1 MTKEIE
7 KTENTAP
14 IDSAT
19 PVEDV
24 VQSETVVDA
33 VAQVEPVVTPVEP
46 TAPEVSTTPA
56 ADVATVATGN
66 VAVAHEREQR
76 VVRGARGGQAQR
88 GGKGGRGGGRPRPV
102 REKPEFE
109 SKTISIRRVTRVV
122 SGGRRFT
129 LSVALVAGDRNGRIG
144 LGTGKALDT
153 QVAIEKALK
162 AAKRN
167 MITIKLSKQKSL
179 SHDIEA
185 KFKSSS
191 VMIMPN
197 RSRGLIAGSSARTI
211 LSLAGL
217 NDVTAKFYSGTKNK
231 LNNARATMKALE
243 QIAYAHGEA
252 PVQAVKVGAETPVV
266 EAVVPVTK

>member
-1 MTKEIE
+1 MSETEI
-7 KTENTAP
+7 TTAP
-14 IDSAT
+14 TVPVETT
-19 PVEDV
+19 PVET
-24 VQSETVVDA
+24 QT
-33 VAQVEPVVTPVEP
+33 
-46 TAPEVSTTPA
+46 TTPQA
-56 ADVATVATGN
+56 ETKTATVATGN
-66 VAVAHEREQR
+66 VAVAHEKEAQ
-76 VVRGARGGQAQR
+76 ARGGFR
-88 GGKGGRGGGRPRPV
+88 GASAGGRGGKPQGGRGGARGPRPP
-102 REKPEFE
+102 REKPEFD

-167 MITIKLSKQKSL
+167 MVTIKLSKVKSL
-179 SHDIEA
+179 THDISA
-185 KFKSSS
+185 KFKSSE

-197 RSRGLIAGSSARTI
+197 KGRGLIAGSSARTI

-217 NDVTAKFYSGTKNK
+217 TNVTAKFHSGTKNK

-243 QIAYAHGEA
+243 QVSYAHGEA
-252 PVQAVKVGAETPVV
+252 PVAATKIPSEEKGAEIITS
-266 EAVVPVTK
+266 K

>member
-1 MTKEIE
+1 MTEEI
-7 KTENTAP
+7 KTTGNE
-14 IDSAT
+14 
-19 PVEDV
+19 
-24 VQSETVVDA
+24 
-33 VAQVEPVVTPVEP
+33 
-46 TAPEVSTTPA
+46 
-56 ADVATVATGN
+56 ATVATGN
-66 VAVAHEREQR
+66 VAVAQDRSERAP
-76 VVRGARGGQAQR
+76 RGARGGQGQK
-88 GGKGGRGGGRPRPV
+88 GGKGGRSGGRPRPV
-102 REKPEFE
+102 REKPEFD

-122 SGGRRFT
+122 SGGRRFA

-167 MITIKLSKQKSL
+167 MMTIKLSKQKSL
-179 SHDIEA
+179 LHDIDA

-197 RSRGLIAGSSARTI
+197 RGRGLIAGSSARTI

-243 QIAYAHGEA
+243 KIAYAHGEA
-252 PVQAVKVGAETPVV
+252 PVQATKVGGEEVIPAPVV
-266 EAVVPVTK
+266 TN

>member
-1 MTKEIE
+1 MSEETNI
-7 KTENTAP
+7 ENTVVE
-14 IDSAT
+14 T
-19 PVEDV
+19 PV
-24 VQSETVVDA
+24 
-33 VAQVEPVVTPVEP
+33 
-46 TAPEVSTTPA
+46 TPA
-56 ADVATVATGN
+56 PAVEAVVETGN
-66 VAVAHEREQR
+66 VAVAQDRVERQ
-76 VVRGARGGQAQR
+76 VRGARGGQQA
-88 GGKGGRGGGRPRPV
+88 GGRNGKAGGRGARPPRPP
-102 REKPEFE
+102 REKPEFD

-129 LSVALVAGDRNGRIG
+129 LSVALVAGDHNGRIG

-167 MITIKLSKQKSL
+167 MITIKLSKTKSL
-179 SHDIEA
+179 PHDIEA

-197 RSRGLIAGSSARTI
+197 KGRGLIAGSSARTI

-243 QIAYAHGEA
+243 QIAYAHGEG
-252 PVQAVKVGAETPVV
+252 KV
-266 EAVVPVTK
+266 EAVKLGEEAPLPAPTN

>member
-1 MTKEIE
+1 M
-7 KTENTAP
+7 
-14 IDSAT
+14 
-19 PVEDV
+19 
-24 VQSETVVDA
+24 SETNNTNTQA
-33 VAQVEPVVTPVEP
+33 EPVS
-46 TAPEVSTTPA
+46 STT
-56 ADVATVATGN
+56 VETGN
-66 VAVAHEREQR
+66 VAVAHEKE
-76 VVRGARGGQAQR
+76 VGGRGNFR
-88 GGKGGRGGGRPRPV
+88 GGKGGKSGGGRGGSRPPRAP
-102 REKPEFE
+102 REKPEFD

-129 LSVALVAGDRNGRIG
+129 LSVAIVAGDRNGRIG

-162 AAKRN
+162 SAKRN
-167 MITIKLSKQKSL
+167 MMTIKLSKAKSL

-197 RSRGLIAGSSARTI
+197 KGRGLIAGSSARTI

-217 NDVTAKFYSGTKNK
+217 NNVTAKFYSGTKNK

-243 QIAYAHGEA
+243 QVAYAHGEA
-252 PVQAVKVGAETPVV
+252 PVTVAKMS
-266 EAVVPVTK
+266 EAPTITK

>member
-1 MTKEIE
+1 MTEEI
-7 KTENTAP
+7 KTT
-14 IDSAT
+14 
-19 PVEDV
+19 EDV
-24 VQSETVVDA
+24 VVEA
-33 VAQVEPVVTPVEP
+33 VVEP
-46 TAPEVSTTPA
+46 TPVVETAAPVAVAVA
-56 ADVATVATGN
+56 AVAATVATGN
-66 VAVAHEREQR
+66 VAVAQDRMERGAP
-76 VVRGARGGQAQR
+76 RGAARGGQGQR
-88 GGKGGRGGGRPRPV
+88 GGKPGGKQGGRPPRAP
-102 REKPEFE
+102 REKPEFD

-153 QVAIEKALK
+153 QVAIEKAMK

-167 MITIKLSKQKSL
+167 MITIKLSKTKSL
-179 SHDIEA
+179 SHDIDA
-185 KFKSSS
+185 KFKSAS

-197 RSRGLIAGSSARTI
+197 RGRGLIAGSSARTI

-252 PVQAVKVGAETPVV
+252 PVAVTKIP
-266 EAVVPVTK
+266 AVTEPVTATTN

>member
-1 MTKEIE
+1 MSEINTTTKGGE
-7 KTENTAP
+7 TVAPTTAP
-14 IDSAT
+14 TTA
-19 PVEDV
+19 P
-24 VQSETVVDA
+24 
-33 VAQVEPVVTPVEP
+33 VTP
-46 TAPEVSTTPA
+46 
-56 ADVATVATGN
+56 TVATGN
-66 VAVAHEREQR
+66 VAVAVEKD
-76 VVRGARGGQAQR
+76 GAARGGFRGGSAGR
-88 GGKGGRGGGRPRPV
+88 GGKPQGGRGGSRAPRAP
-102 REKPEFE
+102 REKPEFD

-167 MITIKLSKQKSL
+167 MITIKLSKTKSL

-185 KFKSSS
+185 KFKSSE

-197 RSRGLIAGSSARTI
+197 KGRGLIAGSSARTI
-211 LSLAGL
+211 LALAGL
-217 NDVTAKFYSGTKNK
+217 NNVTAKFYSGTKNK

-243 QIAYAHGEA
+243 QVAYAHGDA
-252 PVQAVKVGAETPVV
+252 PVAAVKMAETPEVTPV
-266 EAVVPVTK
+266 EITNK